1 MEVEKDSP
9 GDIMLTFFVKGG
21 PVMYPLLVC
30 SVTALTVIIERA
42 IFWLRE
48 RRSRAQGLVDKILE
62 LAERD
67 DYVEAARIGSGSKDY
82 VARILICGI
91 VHRNFSLSSALEMAA
106 AVEIERMKRFMNV
119 LDTMVTVSP
128 LLGILGTV
136 TGIIRSFEAMGV
148 SGAQNPVA
156 VSGGIAEALITTAA
170 GLMIAIPS
178 LAFFNYFN
186 ARIEGA
192 LHEIET
198 YSTSLE
204 IVHEKNKA
212 NNGPER

>member
-1 MEVEKDSP
+1 
-9 GDIMLTFFVKGG
+9 MLTLFHKGG
-21 PVMYPLLVC
+21 PVMYPLLLC
-30 SVTALTVIIERA
+30 SLAALTVIIERA
-42 IFWLRE
+42 IFWMRE
-48 RRSRAQGLVDKILE
+48 RKNRNQPLVEKILE
-62 LAERD
+62 LAEQD
-67 DYVEAARIGSGSKDY
+67 DYIEAARIGSGASDY
-82 VARILICGI
+82 VARILVCGI
-91 VHRNFSLSSALEMAA
+91 VHRNFSLNNALDMAA
-106 AVEIERMKRFMNV
+106 AAEIERMKRYMNV
-119 LDTMVTVSP
+119 LDTMVTISP

-136 TGIIRSFEAMGV
+136 TGIIRSFEAMGIA
-148 SGAQNPVA
+148 GAQNPVA

-198 YSTSLE
+198 YGASLE

-212 NNGPER
+212 QNGLTR